1 MSLISF
7 SKPSDRDVLQKVVEK
22 DNIICFVG
30 KGSISQN
37 IKETLYIRTVK
48 VKLEK
53 EEVLQKVIYAKKGIT
68 WLFKAIE
75 ILAPVNNPVM
85 EKNK

>member
-7 SKPSDRDVLQKVVEK
+7 SKPSDKDVLQKVVEK

-30 KGSISQN
+30 KGSILQN

-53 EEVLQKVIYAKKGIT
+53 EEVLQKVIYAKKGIK

-75 ILAPVNNPVM
+75 TLAPVNSSAM

>member
-7 SKPSDRDVLQKVVEK
+7 SKPSDADVIQKIIEK
-22 DNIICFVG
+22 DSIISFVG
-30 KGSISQN
+30 KGKILQN
-37 IKETLYIRTVK
+37 IKETLYIRIVK

-68 WLFKAIE
+68 WLFKVIE
-75 ILAPVNNPVM
+75 ILAPVNNSAM

>member
-7 SKPSDRDVLQKVVEK
+7 SKPSDRDVLQKVIEK

-30 KGSISQN
+30 KGRILQN

-48 VKLEK
+48 VKLDK

-75 ILAPVNNPVM
+75 ILAPVSGSAVK
-85 EKNK
+85 KNK